1 MEKLISMVSRIFF
14 FGAFVL
20 FALALIEKVANATGY
35 TILRLYRGGRVL
47 EFAVVLLVFVI
58 ALQLREIKDRL
69 QDQKAL
75 K

>member
-1 MEKLISMVSRIFF
+1 
-14 FGAFVL
+14 VL
-20 FALALIEKVANATGY
+20 FALAVIEKVANTTGH
-35 TILRLYRGGRVL
+35 TILRLYRGGRLL

-58 ALQLREIKDRL
+58 ALQLREVKDEL